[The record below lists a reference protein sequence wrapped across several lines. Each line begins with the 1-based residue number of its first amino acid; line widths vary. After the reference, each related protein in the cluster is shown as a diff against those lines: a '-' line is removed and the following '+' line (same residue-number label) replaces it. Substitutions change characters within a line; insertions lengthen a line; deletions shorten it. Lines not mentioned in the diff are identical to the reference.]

1 MSGGST
7 TGSGEGNQI
16 LPSKRGRPK
25 NEPSRQ
31 NLLNSLIDQTKPE
44 QDLKRQKT

>member
-7 TGSGEGNQI
+7 TGSGEGHNY

-31 NLLNSLIDQTKPE
+31 NLLNSILD
-44 QDLKRQKT
+44 

>member
-1 MSGGST
+1 MCNHNHNMSGGST
-7 TGSGEGNQI
+7 TGSGEGHQH

-31 NLLNSLIDQTKPE
+31 NLVNALID
-44 QDLKRQKT
+44 